1 MNIFFEESGGFKA
14 GTVLSQQGES
24 YQVELPGGRRSKIK
38 GRDVLLRFESPTPAE
53 LIAQAQAAAQDID
66 MSFLWECAPADEF
79 AFPVLAAEYFGEGA
93 SVAQQAGLA
102 LALQASPIYFRRK
115 GRGQYQRAG
124 QEQLEAALAGLARKQ
139 QQAELQASYVEQ
151 MIAGT
156 LPDALKGKELQLLF
170 RPDKNTI
177 EWKALEAAGIAM
189 GKTHAEVMLACGGIA
204 SPRAYHEA
212 AFLYEHFPR
221 GTGFPD
227 VGPIPLPGD
236 DLPIADVQAFSID
249 DSTTT
254 EIDDALSV
262 QVLPDG
268 LLRVGIHIAAPALGI
283 TRGDA
288 IDEIARARMSTVY
301 APGEKITMLPDSVV
315 EAYTLAEGG
324 ARPAL
329 SLYVV
334 VKADTYDIV
343 TTETRAERVPIAANL
358 RHDELDSVITAQ
370 TLADGTGD
378 YPHKEALRL
387 LWPFAQSLYDKR
399 QAARVGYGLRPEVQN
414 KTDFNFYVDGEHI
427 TIRQRLRGAPLDL
440 IVAEMAILANSR
452 WGRLL
457 AECGVPGI
465 YRAQRAYGVNRTR
478 MQTSPA
484 PHEGLG
490 VEQYAWSTSPLRRY
504 VDLVNQWQLIA
515 CVRHGVTAKLA
526 APFKPKDADLYAT
539 VSSFEAAYAAYGEH
553 QSRMERY
560 WCMRWLIQENKSQVQ
575 ASVLKGDT
583 VRLNDIPL
591 TLIVPGLG
599 LHARGTQIML
609 DVLSF
614 DVVTLSISV
623 RVAQVL
629 GASQSALAD
638 DDDDG
643 DGGDGGAGDGGEGG
657 ERTDGAD
664 APEGT
669 EGIDSSD
676 DADDT
681 DDGTDTNEAR
691 GNARAQGN
699 ADAGDDSAM
708 ARVDDTTDAHAS
720 AQALT
725 GGISHEASPRSAALM
740 AAGALDASASPAC

>member
-79 AFPVLAAEYFGEGA
+79 PFPVLATEYFGEGA

-115 GRGQYQRAG
+115 GRGQYQRAA

-139 QQAELQASYVEQ
+139 QQAELQASYADQ
-151 MIAGT
+151 MIAGE

-170 RPDKNTI
+170 RPDKNAI
-177 EWKALEAAGIAM
+177 EWKALDAAAIAL

-227 VGPIPLPGD
+227 LGPTPLPAD

-262 QVLPDG
+262 QLLPDG

-283 TRGDA
+283 TRGDP
-288 IDEIARARMSTVY
+288 IDEIARVRLSTVY
-301 APGEKITMLPDSVV
+301 SPGEKITMLPDSVV

-334 VKADTYDIV
+334 VKADTYEIV
-343 TTETRAERVPIAANL
+343 TTETRAERVPISANL
-358 RHDELDSVITAQ
+358 RHNELDAIITAEA
-370 TLADGTGD
+370 LADGSGE
-378 YPHKEALRL
+378 YPHKEELRL

-399 QAARVGYGLRPEVQN
+399 QAARVGYGLRPETQN
-414 KTDFNFYVDGEHI
+414 KTDFNFYVDGEHV
-427 TIRQRLRGAPLDL
+427 TIKQRLRGAPLDL

-526 APFKPKDADLYAT
+526 APFKPKDADLYVT

-623 RVAQVL
+623 RIAQVL
-629 GASQSALAD
+629 GAVPSALAD
-638 DDDDG
+638 DDDE
-643 DGGDGGAGDGGEGG
+643 GDGGAGDGGEGG
-657 ERTDGAD
+657 EGGEGNDGANGAEGTPD
-664 APEGT
+664 GT
-669 EGIDSSD
+669 EG
-676 DADDT
+676 T
-681 DDGTDTNEAR
+681 DGT
-691 GNARAQGN
+691 QG
-699 ADAGDDSAM
+699 D
-708 ARVDDTTDAHAS
+708 VS
-720 AQALT
+720 AQADAE
-725 GGISHEASPRSAALM
+725 SAVADDAPQASSSANATDSTSPMAAALM
-740 AAGALDASASPAC
+740 AAGAHDASASPAC

>member
-1 MNIFFEESGGFKA
+1 MSPIAIDGCFMNIFFEESGGFKA

-38 GRDVLLRFESPTPAE
+38 GRDVLLRFESPSPAE
-53 LIAQAQAAAQDID
+53 LMTQAQAAAQDID
-66 MSFLWECAPADEF
+66 MSFLWECAPAEEF

-93 SVAQQAGLA
+93 GVAQQAGLA
-102 LALQASPIYFRRK
+102 LALQASPVYFRRK
-115 GRGQYQRAG
+115 GRGQYQRAPE
-124 QEQLEAALAGLARKQ
+124 EQLQAALAGLARKQ
-139 QQAELQASYVEQ
+139 QQAELQAVYADQ
-151 MIAGT
+151 LIAGT
-156 LPDALKGKELQLLF
+156 LPDALKGKELLLLF

-177 EWKALEAAGIAM
+177 MAL
-189 GKTHAEVMLACGGIA
+189 GKTHAEVMLACGGIS

-221 GTGFPD
+221 GTGFPEL
-227 VGPIPLPGD
+227 GPIPVPGD
-236 DLPIADVQAFSID
+236 DLPLADVQAFSID

-288 IDEIARARMSTVY
+288 IDEIARARLSTVY
-301 APGEKITMLPDSVV
+301 APGEKITMLPDAIV

-334 VKADTYDIV
+334 VKADTYEIV
-343 TTETRAERVPIAANL
+343 ATETHAERVPISANL
-358 RHDELDSVITAQ
+358 RHNELDAIITAE
-370 TLADGTGD
+370 TLADGSGE

-387 LWPFAQSLYDKR
+387 LWPFAQSLYEKR

-414 KTDFNFYVDGEHI
+414 KTDFNFYVEGEQV
-427 TIRQRLRGAPLDL
+427 TIKQRMRGAPLDL

-504 VDLVNQWQLIA
+504 VDLVNQWQLLA

-526 APFKPKDADLYAT
+526 APFKPKDADLYVT
-539 VSSFEAAYAAYGEH
+539 VSSFEAAYAAYAEH

-560 WCMRWLIQENKSQVQ
+560 WCLRWLIQENKSQVQ

-591 TLIVPGLG
+591 TLIVLGLG
-599 LHARGTQIML
+599 PHARGTQIML
-609 DVLSF
+609 DVLSL

-629 GASQSALAD
+629 GASQNGLGED
-638 DDDDG
+638 DDEG
-643 DGGDGGAGDGGEGG
+643 AGGAGDGGGGHDGGDGAEGG
-657 ERTDGAD
+657 DDAGGA
-664 APEGT
+664 
-669 EGIDSSD
+669 D
-676 DADDT
+676 DADGANDAEGANDT
-681 DDGTDTNEAR
+681 ESDGRDES
-691 GNARAQGN
+691 Q
-699 ADAGDDSAM
+699 GDDD
-708 ARVDDTTDAHAS
+708 VAS
-720 AQALT
+720 ALADVT
-725 GGISHEASPRSAALM
+725 AAASHTVDVASGTSSLAAALM
-740 AAGALDASASPAC
+740 VAGGRDASPGSAC

>member
-79 AFPVLAAEYFGEGA
+79 PFPVLATEYFGEGA

-115 GRGQYQRAG
+115 GRGQYQRAA

-139 QQAELQASYVEQ
+139 QQAELQASYADQ
-151 MIAGT
+151 MIAGE

-170 RPDKNTI
+170 RPDKNAI
-177 EWKALEAAGIAM
+177 EWKALDAAAIAL

-227 VGPIPLPGD
+227 LGPTPLPAD

-262 QVLPDG
+262 QLLPDG

-283 TRGDA
+283 TRGDP
-288 IDEIARARMSTVY
+288 IDEIARVRLSTVY
-301 APGEKITMLPDSVV
+301 SPGEKITMLPDSVV

-334 VKADTYDIV
+334 VKADTYEIV
-343 TTETRAERVPIAANL
+343 TTETRAERVPISANL
-358 RHDELDSVITAQ
+358 RHNELDAIITAEA
-370 TLADGTGD
+370 LADGSGE
-378 YPHKEALRL
+378 YPHKEELRL

-399 QAARVGYGLRPEVQN
+399 QAARVGYGLRPETQN
-414 KTDFNFYVDGEHI
+414 KTDFNFYVDGEHV
-427 TIRQRLRGAPLDL
+427 TIKQRLRGAPLDL

-623 RVAQVL
+623 RIAQVL
-629 GASQSALAD
+629 GAVPSALAD
-638 DDDDG
+638 DDDE
-643 DGGDGGAGDGGEGG
+643 GDGGAGDGGEGG
-657 ERTDGAD
+657 EGGEGNDGANGAEGTPD
-664 APEGT
+664 GT
-669 EGIDSSD
+669 EG
-676 DADDT
+676 A
-681 DDGTDTNEAR
+681 DGT
-691 GNARAQGN
+691 QG
-699 ADAGDDSAM
+699 D
-708 ARVDDTTDAHAS
+708 VS
-720 AQALT
+720 AQADAE
-725 GGISHEASPRSAALM
+725 SAAADDAPQASSSANATDSTSPMAAALM
-740 AAGALDASASPAC
+740 AAGAHDASASPAC

>member
-79 AFPVLAAEYFGEGA
+79 PFPVLATEYFGEGA

-115 GRGQYQRAG
+115 GRGQYQRAA

-139 QQAELQASYVEQ
+139 QQAELQASYADQ
-151 MIAGT
+151 MIAGE

-170 RPDKNTI
+170 RPDKNAI
-177 EWKALEAAGIAM
+177 EWKALDAAAIAL

-227 VGPIPLPGD
+227 LGPTPLPAD

-262 QVLPDG
+262 QLLPDG

-283 TRGDA
+283 TRGDP
-288 IDEIARARMSTVY
+288 IDEIARVRLSTVY
-301 APGEKITMLPDSVV
+301 SPGEKITMLPDSVV

-334 VKADTYDIV
+334 VKADTYEIV
-343 TTETRAERVPIAANL
+343 TTETRAERVPISANL
-358 RHDELDSVITAQ
+358 RHNELDAIITAEA
-370 TLADGTGD
+370 LADGSGE
-378 YPHKEALRL
+378 YPHKDELRL

-399 QAARVGYGLRPEVQN
+399 QAARVGYGLRPETQN
-414 KTDFNFYVDGEHI
+414 KTDFNFYVDGEHV
-427 TIRQRLRGAPLDL
+427 TIKQRLRGAPLDL

-623 RVAQVL
+623 RIAQVL
-629 GASQSALAD
+629 GAVPSALAD
-638 DDDDG
+638 DDDE
-643 DGGDGGAGDGGEGG
+643 GDGGAGDGGEGG
-657 ERTDGAD
+657 EGGEGNDGANGAEGTPD
-664 APEGT
+664 GT
-669 EGIDSSD
+669 EG
-676 DADDT
+676 A
-681 DDGTDTNEAR
+681 DGT
-691 GNARAQGN
+691 QG
-699 ADAGDDSAM
+699 D
-708 ARVDDTTDAHAS
+708 VS
-720 AQALT
+720 AQADVE
-725 GGISHEASPRSAALM
+725 SAAADDAPQASSSANATDSTSPMAAALM
-740 AAGALDASASPAC
+740 AAGAHDASASPAC

>member
-66 MSFLWECAPADEF
+66 MSFLWECAPAEEF
-79 AFPVLAAEYFGEGA
+79 PFPTLAAEYFGEGA

-115 GRGQYQRAG
+115 GRGQYQRAA
-124 QEQLEAALAGLARKQ
+124 QEQLQAALAGLARKQ
-139 QQAELQASYVEQ
+139 QQAELQAGYADQ
-151 MIAGT
+151 LIAGT
-156 LPDALKGKELQLLF
+156 LPDALKGKELLLLF
-170 RPDKNTI
+170 RPDKNAI
-177 EWKALEAAGIAM
+177 EWKALDAAAIAL

-212 AFLYEHFPR
+212 AFLYEYFPR

-227 VGPIPLPGD
+227 VGPTPMPAD
-236 DLPIADVQAFSID
+236 DLPLADVQAFSID

-268 LLRVGIHIAAPALGI
+268 LLRVGIHIAAPALGL

-288 IDEIARARMSTVY
+288 IDEIARVRLSTVY
-301 APGEKITMLPDSVV
+301 APGEKITMLPDAVV

-334 VKADTYDIV
+334 VKADTYEI
-343 TTETRAERVPIAANL
+343 TATETRAELVPISANL
-358 RHDELDSVITAQ
+358 RHNELDAIITAE

-378 YPHKEALRL
+378 YPHKEELRL

-414 KTDFNFYVDGEHI
+414 KTDFNFYVDGEHV
-427 TIRQRLRGAPLDL
+427 TIKQRLRGAPLDL

-560 WCMRWLIQENKSQVQ
+560 WCLRWLLQENKSQVQ

-609 DVLSF
+609 DVLSL

-623 RVAQVL
+623 RISQVL
-629 GASQSALAD
+629 DAGQALLAD
-638 DDDDG
+638 DDDE
-643 DGGDGGAGDGGEGG
+643 GDGGEGDGG
-657 ERTDGAD
+657 EGSDNGSDGSADGSNGSDGDDSDDRDEGADGTDSAEGGDGAD
-664 APEGT
+664 DL
-669 EGIDSSD
+669 DSHAGGHTAD
-676 DADDT
+676 DAT
-681 DDGTDTNEAR
+681 
-691 GNARAQGN
+691 
-699 ADAGDDSAM
+699 
-708 ARVDDTTDAHAS
+708 AS
-720 AQALT
+720 ASADGSSL
-725 GGISHEASPRSAALM
+725 AAALM
-740 AAGALDASASPAC
+740 AAGARDASSGAAC

>member
-115 GRGQYQRAG
+115 GRGQYQRAA

-139 QQAELQASYVEQ
+139 QQAELQASYADQ
-151 MIAGT
+151 MVAGT

-177 EWKALEAAGIAM
+177 EWKALDAAAIAL

-227 VGPIPLPGD
+227 VGPTPLPDD
-236 DLPIADVQAFSID
+236 DLPLADVQAFSID

-283 TRGDA
+283 KRGDP
-288 IDEIARARMSTVY
+288 IDEIARVRLSTVY

-315 EAYTLAEGG
+315 ETYTLAEGG

-343 TTETRAERVPIAANL
+343 TTETRAERVPISANL
-358 RHDELDSVITAQ
+358 RHNELDSIITEQ
-370 TLADGTGD
+370 TLADGSGD
-378 YPHKEALRL
+378 YPHKEELRL
-387 LWPFAQSLYDKR
+387 LWPFAQSLYNKR

-427 TIRQRLRGAPLDL
+427 TIKQRMRGAPLDL

-629 GASQSALAD
+629 GAGQSALAD
-638 DDDDG
+638 DDDE
-643 DGGDGGAGDGGEGG
+643 GDGGAGDGGGG
-657 ERTDGAD
+657 EGAEGSDSGEGSGSEGAD
-664 APEGT
+664 GPGGEQGDAGNGEGVASVRHGDCT
-669 EGIDSSD
+669 DS
-676 DADDT
+676 
-681 DDGTDTNEAR
+681 DGTNDTNDTAR
-691 GNARAQGN
+691 TSA
-699 ADAGDDSAM
+699 AGA
-708 ARVDDTTDAHAS
+708 AGTAS
-720 AQALT
+720 
-725 GGISHEASPRSAALM
+725 GASPLAVALM
-740 AAGALDASASPAC
+740 AAGAHDASASPAC

>member
-53 LIAQAQAAAQDID
+53 LIAQAQAAAQEID
-66 MSFLWECAPADEF
+66 MSFLWECAPAEEF
-79 AFPVLAAEYFGEGA
+79 PFPVLAAEYFGEGA
-93 SVAQQAGLA
+93 SAAQQAGLA

-115 GRGQYQRAG
+115 GRGQYQRAP
-124 QEQLEAALAGLARKQ
+124 QEQLQAALAGLARKQ
-139 QQAELQASYVEQ
+139 QQAELQASYADQ
-151 MIAGT
+151 LIAGT
-156 LPDALKGKELQLLF
+156 LPEALRGKELALLF
-170 RPDKNTI
+170 RPDKNAI
-177 EWKALEAAGIAM
+177 EWKALDAAAIAM

-227 VGPIPLPGD
+227 VGPPPLPAD
-236 DLPIADVQAFSID
+236 ELPLAEVQAFSID

-262 QVLPDG
+262 QRLPDG
-268 LLRVGIHIAAPALGI
+268 LMRVGIHIAAPGLGI
-283 TRGDA
+283 TRGDP
-288 IDEIARARMSTVY
+288 IDEIARARLSTVY
-301 APGEKITMLPDSVV
+301 APGEKITMLPDAVV

-334 VKADTYDIV
+334 VKTDTYEIV
-343 TTETRAERVPIAANL
+343 ATETRAERVPISANL
-358 RHDELDSVITAQ
+358 RHNELDAVITAE
-370 TLADGTGD
+370 TLADGSGD
-378 YPHKEALRL
+378 YPHKEELRL

-414 KTDFNFYVDGEHI
+414 KTDFNFYVDGEHV
-427 TIRQRLRGAPLDL
+427 TIKQRMRGAPLDL

-504 VDLVNQWQLIA
+504 VDLVNQWQLLA

-539 VSSFEAAYAAYGEH
+539 VSSFEAAYAAYAEH

-560 WCMRWLIQENKSQVQ
+560 WCLRWLLQENRSQVQ

-583 VRLNDIPL
+583 VRLNEIPL

-609 DVLSF
+609 DILSL

-629 GASQSALAD
+629 GAGQSALAD
-638 DDDDG
+638 DDDE
-643 DGGDGGAGDGGEGG
+643 GDGGEGEGG
-657 ERTDGAD
+657 EGSDGADGTDGA
-664 APEGT
+664 EGA
-669 EGIDSSD
+669 EGADGAGQSGEDDGGHAEGRSGAD
-676 DADDT
+676 GGRNAVPASHASDADAA
-681 DDGTDTNEAR
+681 N
-691 GNARAQGN
+691 
-699 ADAGDDSAM
+699 
-708 ARVDDTTDAHAS
+708 
-720 AQALT
+720 
-725 GGISHEASPRSAALM
+725 ASPLAVALM
-740 AAGALDASASPAC
+740 AAQARDASAGAAC

>member
-1 MNIFFEESGGFKA
+1 MSPIAIDGCFMNIFFEESGGFKA

-38 GRDVLLRFESPTPAE
+38 GRDVLLRFESPAPAE
-53 LIAQAQAAAQDID
+53 LIVQAQAASQDID
-66 MSFLWECAPADEF
+66 MSFLWECAPAEEF

-115 GRGQYQRAG
+115 GRGQYQRAP
-124 QEQLEAALAGLARKQ
+124 QEQIQAALAGLARKQ
-139 QQAELQASYVEQ
+139 QQAELQASYADQ
-151 MIAGT
+151 LIAGS

-170 RPDKNTI
+170 RPDKNAI
-177 EWKALEAAGIAM
+177 EWKALDAAASAL
-189 GKTHAEVMLACGGIA
+189 GKTQAEVMLACGGIA

-212 AFLYEHFPR
+212 AFLYEYFPR

-227 VGPIPLPGD
+227 VGPTPVPTE
-236 DLPIADVQAFSID
+236 DLPLADVQAFSID

-262 QVLPDG
+262 QLLPDG

-288 IDEIARARMSTVY
+288 IDEIARVRLSTVY

-315 EAYTLAEGG
+315 ETYTLAEGG

-334 VKADTYDIV
+334 VKADTYEIV
-343 TTETRAERVPIAANL
+343 TTETLAELVPISANL
-358 RHDELDSVITAQ
+358 RHNELDSIITAE
-370 TLADGTGD
+370 TLADGSGE
-378 YPHKEALRL
+378 YPHKEELRL

-414 KTDFNFYVDGEHI
+414 KTDFNFYVDGEHV
-427 TIRQRLRGAPLDL
+427 TIKQRMRGAPLDL

-457 AECGVPGI
+457 ADCGVPGI

-504 VDLVNQWQLIA
+504 VDLVNQWQLLA

-526 APFKPKDADLYAT
+526 APFKPKDADLYVT
-539 VSSFEAAYAAYGEH
+539 VSSFEAAYAAYAEH

-560 WCMRWLIQENKSQVQ
+560 WCLRWLLQENKSQVQ

-583 VRLNDIPL
+583 VRLNDVPL
-591 TLIVPGLG
+591 TLVVPGLAP
-599 LHARGTQIML
+599 HARGTQIML
-609 DVLSF
+609 DVLSL
-614 DVVTLSISV
+614 DVVTLGISV
-623 RVAQVL
+623 RVSQVL
-629 GASQSALAD
+629 DASQSVVAED
-638 DDDDG
+638 EDDG
-643 DGGDGGAGDGGEGG
+643 DGGEGNEDGGNIGSGEADGSADGSADGGAADTSDASDTSDESDVESDDDAEGDS
-657 ERTDGAD
+657 RDANDDDGVAVMAAD
-664 APEGT
+664 AAGT
-669 EGIDSSD
+669 
-676 DADDT
+676 A
-681 DDGTDTNEAR
+681 GT
-691 GNARAQGN
+691 AQ
-699 ADAGDDSAM
+699 A
-708 ARVDDTTDAHAS
+708 AHAS
-720 AQALT
+720 AN
-725 GGISHEASPRSAALM
+725 AA
-740 AAGALDASASPAC
+740 C

>member
-1 MNIFFEESGGFKA
+1 MSPIAIDGCFMNIFFEESGSFKA
-14 GTVLSQQGES
+14 GTVLSQTGES

-38 GRDVLLRFESPTPAE
+38 GRDVLLRFESPSPAE
-53 LIAQAQAAAQDID
+53 LIKQAETQSRDID
-66 MSFLWECAPADEF
+66 MSFLWECAPAEEF
-79 AFPVLAAEYFGEGA
+79 PFPTLAAEYFGEGA
-93 SVAQQAGLA
+93 GVAEQAALA
-102 LALQASPIYFRRK
+102 LALQGSPIYFRRK
-115 GRGQYQRAG
+115 GRGQYQRAP
-124 QEQLEAALAGLARKQ
+124 QEQIQAALAGLARKQ

-151 MIAGT
+151 LKAGV

-177 EWKALEAAGIAM
+177 EWKALDGAAMAM
-189 GKTHAEVMLACGGIA
+189 GKTQAEVMLACGGLP

-212 AFLYEHFPR
+212 GFLYEYFPR

-227 VGPIPLPGD
+227 VGPAPMPDEELPL
-236 DLPIADVQAFSID
+236 ADVQAFSID

-262 QVLPDG
+262 TVLPDG

-283 TRGDA
+283 KRGDP
-288 IDEIARARMSTVY
+288 IDEIAYARMSTVY
-301 APGEKITMLPDSVV
+301 SPGEKITMLPDSVV
-315 EAYTLAEGG
+315 QAYTLAEGG

-334 VKADTYDIV
+334 VKADTYEIV
-343 TTETRAERVPIAANL
+343 ATETRAECVPISANL
-358 RHDELDSVITAQ
+358 RHDQLDQTITAQ
-370 TLADGTGD
+370 ALADGTGE
-378 YPHKEALRL
+378 YPHKDELRI
-387 LWPFAQSLYDKR
+387 LWPFAQALYDKR
-399 QAARVGYGLRPEVQN
+399 QAARQGYGLRPETQN
-414 KTDFNFYVDGEHI
+414 RTDFSFYIDGEHV
-427 TIRQRLRGAPLDL
+427 TIQPRMRGAPLDL

-457 AECGVPGI
+457 ADCGVPGI

-526 APFKPKDADLYAT
+526 APFKPKDADLYAA

-560 WCMRWLIQENKSQVQ
+560 WCLRWLLQENKTQVQ
-575 ASVLKGDT
+575 ASVLKGDN

-591 TLIVPGLG
+591 TLIAPGLG
-599 LHARGTQIML
+599 AHARGTQILL
-609 DVLSF
+609 DIMTL
-614 DVVTLSISV
+614 DVVTLTISV

-629 GASQSALAD
+629 GVGQGSVDEED
-638 DDDDG
+638 DDDSGEGGAGGEGND
-643 DGGDGGAGDGGEGG
+643 DGGDTGDGSSEGSADG
-657 ERTDGAD
+657 NEGAD
-664 APEGT
+664 A
-669 EGIDSSD
+669 DSDADSDAGGD
-676 DADDT
+676 DAQA
-681 DDGTDTNEAR
+681 GTAAED
-691 GNARAQGN
+691 
-699 ADAGDDSAM
+699 AD
-708 ARVDDTTDAHAS
+708 VDNVIAS
-720 AQALT
+720 QAVL
-725 GGISHEASPRSAALM
+725 P
-740 AAGALDASASPAC
+740 AAGHDGVAGSMC

>member
-79 AFPVLAAEYFGEGA
+79 AFPVLASEYFGEGA

-115 GRGQYQRAG
+115 GRGQYQRAA

-139 QQAELQASYVEQ
+139 QQAELQQSYADQ
-151 MIAGT
+151 LIAGS

-170 RPDKNTI
+170 RPDKNAL
-177 EWKALEAAGIAM
+177 EWKALDAAAIAL

-227 VGPIPLPGD
+227 LGPTPLPPD
-236 DLPIADVQAFSID
+236 DLPLADVQAFSID

-262 QVLPDG
+262 QLLPDG

-288 IDEIARARMSTVY
+288 IDEIARVRLSTVY

-315 EAYTLAEGG
+315 QTYTLAEGG

-334 VKADTYDIV
+334 VKADTYEIV
-343 TTETRAERVPIAANL
+343 TTETRAELVPISANL
-358 RHDELDSVITAQ
+358 RHNELDAIITAE
-370 TLADGTGD
+370 TLADGSGD
-378 YPHKEALRL
+378 YPHKEELRL

-414 KTDFNFYVDGEHI
+414 KTDFNFYVDGEHV
-427 TIRQRLRGAPLDL
+427 TIKQRLRGAPLDL

-539 VSSFEAAYAAYGEH
+539 VSSFEAAYAAYSEH

-623 RVAQVL
+623 RISQVL
-629 GASQSALAD
+629 GASQTELAD
-638 DDDDG
+638 DDE
-643 DGGDGGAGDGGEGG
+643 GDGGAGDGGEGG
-657 ERTDGAD
+657 ESGGAD
-664 APEGT
+664 GGEGS
-669 EGIDSSD
+669 DSSD
-676 DADDT
+676 SSEGDIGAAGAAERTADDGDT
-681 DDGTDTNEAR
+681 ASARRDDSVA
-691 GNARAQGN
+691 AS
-699 ADAGDDSAM
+699 DAGSPM
-708 ARVDDTTDAHAS
+708 AV
-720 AQALT
+720 
-725 GGISHEASPRSAALM
+725 ALM
-740 AAGALDASASPAC
+740 AAGAHDASASPAC

>member
-38 GRDVLLRFESPTPAE
+38 GRDVLLRFESPSPAD

-66 MSFLWECAPADEF
+66 MSFLWECAPAEEF
-79 AFPVLAAEYFGEGA
+79 PFPTLAAEYFGEGA

-115 GRGQYQRAG
+115 GRGQYQRAP
-124 QEQLEAALAGLARKQ
+124 QEQIQAALAGLARKQ
-139 QQAELQASYVEQ
+139 QQAELQASYADQ

-156 LPDALKGKELQLLF
+156 LPDALKGKELLLLF
-170 RPDKNTI
+170 RPDKNAI
-177 EWKALEAAGIAM
+177 EWKALDAAASAL

-212 AFLYEHFPR
+212 AFLYEYFPR

-227 VGPIPLPGD
+227 VGQVPLPSD
-236 DLPIADVQAFSID
+236 DLPLADVQAFSID

-262 QVLPDG
+262 QLLPDG

-288 IDEIARARMSTVY
+288 IDAIARVRLSTVY
-301 APGEKITMLPDSVV
+301 APGEKITMLPDAVV

-334 VKADTYDIV
+334 AKADTYEIV
-343 TTETRAERVPIAANL
+343 ATETRAERVPISANL
-358 RHDELDSVITAQ
+358 RHNELDSIITAEA
-370 TLADGTGD
+370 LADGSGD
-378 YPHKEALRL
+378 YPHKEELRL

-414 KTDFNFYVDGEHI
+414 KTDFSFYVDGEHI
-427 TIRQRLRGAPLDL
+427 TIKQRLRGAPLDL

-526 APFKPKDADLYAT
+526 APFKPKDADLYVT
-539 VSSFEAAYAAYGEH
+539 VSSFEAAYAAYAEH

-560 WCMRWLIQENKSQVQ
+560 WCLRWLLQENKSQVQ

-609 DVLSF
+609 DVLSL

-623 RVAQVL
+623 RISQVL
-629 GASQSALAD
+629 DASQTVLAD
-638 DDDDG
+638 DDDEG
-643 DGGDGGAGDGGEGG
+643 EGGAGEGGDGGELAEGAGGADD
-657 ERTDGAD
+657 TDGAD
-664 APEGT
+664 GT
-669 EGIDSSD
+669 DSND
-676 DADDT
+676 DADGVESRSEEDAVSASPDT
-681 DDGTDTNEAR
+681 SAPV
-691 GNARAQGN
+691 AQP
-699 ADAGDDSAM
+699 ADAGSE
-708 ARVDDTTDAHAS
+708 T
-720 AQALT
+720 
-725 GGISHEASPRSAALM
+725 SPLAAALM
-740 AAGALDASASPAC
+740 AAGARDASASSAC

>member
-38 GRDVLLRFESPTPAE
+38 GRDVLLRFESPSPSE

-66 MSFLWECAPADEF
+66 MSFLWECAPAEEF
-79 AFPVLAAEYFGEGA
+79 PFPTLAAEYFGETA
-93 SVAQQAGLA
+93 SAAQQAGLA

-115 GRGQYQRAG
+115 GRGQYQRAP
-124 QEQLEAALAGLARKQ
+124 QEQIQAALAGLARKQ
-139 QQAELQASYVEQ
+139 QQAELQASYAEQ

-156 LPDALKGKELQLLF
+156 LPDAIKGKELLLLF
-170 RPDKNTI
+170 RPDKNAI
-177 EWKALEAAGIAM
+177 EWKALDAAASAL

-212 AFLYEHFPR
+212 AFLYEYFPR

-227 VGPIPLPGD
+227 VGPVPMPGD
-236 DLPIADVQAFSID
+236 DLPLADVQAFSID

-262 QVLPDG
+262 QLLPDG

-288 IDEIARARMSTVY
+288 IDEIARVRLSTVY
-301 APGEKITMLPDSVV
+301 APGEKITMLPDAVV

-334 VKADTYDIV
+334 AKADTYEIV
-343 TTETRAERVPIAANL
+343 ATETRAELVPISANL
-358 RHDELDSVITAQ
+358 RHNELDSIITAE
-370 TLADGTGD
+370 TLADGSGD
-378 YPHKEALRL
+378 YPHKEELRL

-414 KTDFNFYVDGEHI
+414 KTDFSFYVDGEHV
-427 TIRQRLRGAPLDL
+427 TIKQRLRGAPLDL

-526 APFKPKDADLYAT
+526 APFKPKDADLYVT

-560 WCMRWLIQENKSQVQ
+560 WCLRWLLQENKTQVQ

-609 DVLSF
+609 DVLSL
-614 DVVTLSISV
+614 DVVTLGISV
-623 RVAQVL
+623 RLSQVL
-629 GASQSALAD
+629 DASQSVLGD
-638 DDDDG
+638 DDDEGEGGAGEGG
-643 DGGDGGAGDGGEGG
+643 DGGDEA
-657 ERTDGAD
+657 DGAD
-664 APEGT
+664 GAEGA
-669 EGIDSSD
+669 EGANDADGSTDRATDDSSD
-676 DADDT
+676 GADSSDGRDDNDRAESRGHDDAAPPSRET
-681 DDGTDTNEAR
+681 
-691 GNARAQGN
+691 NARVAQP
-699 ADAGDDSAM
+699 ADAVSE
-708 ARVDDTTDAHAS
+708 T
-720 AQALT
+720 
-725 GGISHEASPRSAALM
+725 SPLAAALM
-740 AAGALDASASPAC
+740 AAGARDATASPAC

>member
-1 MNIFFEESGGFKA
+1 MSPIAIDGCFMNIFFEESGGFKA

-38 GRDVLLRFESPTPAE
+38 GRDVLLRFESPSPAE
-53 LIAQAQAAAQDID
+53 LVTQAQAAAQDID
-66 MSFLWECAPADEF
+66 MSFLWECAPAEEF

-102 LALQASPIYFRRK
+102 LALQASPVYFRRK
-115 GRGQYQRAG
+115 GRGQYQRAPE
-124 QEQLEAALAGLARKQ
+124 EQLQAALAGLARKQ
-139 QQAELQASYVEQ
+139 QQAELQAVYADQ
-151 MIAGT
+151 LIAGT
-156 LPDALKGKELQLLF
+156 LPDALKGKELLLLF

-177 EWKALEAAGIAM
+177 EWKALDAAAM
-189 GKTHAEVMLACGGIA
+189 ALGKTHAEVMLACGGIS

-227 VGPIPLPGD
+227 LGPTPVPGD
-236 DLPIADVQAFSID
+236 DLPLADVQAFSID

-288 IDEIARARMSTVY
+288 IDEIARVRMSTVY
-301 APGEKITMLPDSVV
+301 APGEKITMLPDAVV

-334 VKADTYDIV
+334 VKADTYEIV
-343 TTETRAERVPIAANL
+343 ATETHAERVPISANL
-358 RHDELDSVITAQ
+358 RHNELDAIITAE
-370 TLADGTGD
+370 TLADGSGE

-387 LWPFAQSLYDKR
+387 LWPFAQSLYEKR

-414 KTDFNFYVDGEHI
+414 KTDFNFYVEGEHV
-427 TIRQRLRGAPLDL
+427 TIKQRMRGAPLDL

-526 APFKPKDADLYAT
+526 APFKPKDADLYVT
-539 VSSFEAAYAAYGEH
+539 VSSFEAAYAAYAEH

-560 WCMRWLIQENKSQVQ
+560 WCLRWLIQENKSQVQ

-591 TLIVPGLG
+591 TLIVLGLG
-599 LHARGTQIML
+599 PHARGTQIML
-609 DVLSF
+609 DVLSL

-629 GASQSALAD
+629 GASQTGLGED
-638 DDDDG
+638 DDEG
-643 DGGDGGAGDGGEGG
+643 AGGAGEGG
-657 ERTDGAD
+657 EGSEGGDGRDGA
-664 APEGT
+664 EG
-669 EGIDSSD
+669 GAGAVGGD
-676 DADDT
+676 DADGANGT
-681 DDGTDTNEAR
+681 ESDDGD
-691 GNARAQGN
+691 
-699 ADAGDDSAM
+699 DGDD
-708 ARVDDTTDAHAS
+708 RQGDDDAAS
-720 AQALT
+720 AVATDLASQSVDASSGTSPLAAALLAA
-725 GGISHEASPRSAALM
+725 GGRDASP
-740 AAGALDASASPAC
+740 SPAC

>member
-38 GRDVLLRFESPTPAE
+38 GRDVLLRFESPSPAE
-53 LIAQAQAAAQDID
+53 LIAQAQAASQDID
-66 MSFLWECAPADEF
+66 MSFLWECAPAEEF
-79 AFPVLAAEYFGEGA
+79 PFPTLAAEYFGESA

-115 GRGQYQRAG
+115 GRGQYQRAP
-124 QEQLEAALAGLARKQ
+124 QEQIQAALAGLARKQ
-139 QQAELQASYVEQ
+139 QQAELQASYADQ

-156 LPDALKGKELQLLF
+156 LPDALKGKELLLLF
-170 RPDKNTI
+170 RPDKNAI
-177 EWKALEAAGIAM
+177 EWKALDAAASEL

-212 AFLYEHFPR
+212 AFLYEYFPR

-227 VGPIPLPGD
+227 VGPVPLPDD
-236 DLPIADVQAFSID
+236 DLPLADVQAFSID

-262 QVLPDG
+262 QMLPDG

-288 IDEIARARMSTVY
+288 IDEIARVRLSTVY

-334 VKADTYDIV
+334 AKADTYEIV
-343 TTETRAERVPIAANL
+343 ATETRAERVPISANL
-358 RHDELDSVITAQ
+358 RHNELDAIITAE
-370 TLADGTGD
+370 TLADGSGD
-378 YPHKEALRL
+378 YPHKEELRL

-414 KTDFNFYVDGEHI
+414 KTDFNFYVDGEQV
-427 TIRQRLRGAPLDL
+427 TIKQRLRGAPLDL

-526 APFKPKDADLYAT
+526 APFKPKDADLYVT

-560 WCMRWLIQENKSQVQ
+560 WCLRWLLQENKSQVQ

-609 DVLSF
+609 DVLSI

-623 RVAQVL
+623 RISQVL
-629 GASQSALAD
+629 SASQTVLGD
-638 DDDDG
+638 DDDEG
-643 DGGDGGAGDGGEGG
+643 EGGAGEGGDGGEGA
-657 ERTDGAD
+657 DGAD
-664 APEGT
+664 GAEGADGT
-669 EGIDSSD
+669 D
-676 DADDT
+676 DADGSGNGNSNDGG
-681 DDGTDTNEAR
+681 DDAGGESRNDDDAASASHDMS
-691 GNARAQGN
+691 ARAEQ
-699 ADAGDDSAM
+699 S
-708 ARVDDTTDAHAS
+708 TDVAS
-720 AQALT
+720 ET
-725 GGISHEASPRSAALM
+725 SPLAAALM
-740 AAGALDASASPAC
+740 AAGARDASASSAC

>member
-1 MNIFFEESGGFKA
+1 MSPIAIDGCFMNIFFEESGGFKA

-24 YQVELPGGRRSKIK
+24 YQVELPGGRRIKIK
-38 GRDVLLRFESPTPAE
+38 GRDVLLRFESPSPAD
-53 LIAQAQAAAQDID
+53 LITQAQAAAQDID
-66 MSFLWECAPADEF
+66 MSFLWECAPAEEF
-79 AFPVLAAEYFGEGA
+79 AFPALAAEYFGESA
-93 SVAQQAGLA
+93 SMAQQAGLA
-102 LALQASPIYFRRK
+102 LALQASPVYFRRK
-115 GRGQYQRAG
+115 GRGQYQRAP
-124 QEQLEAALAGLARKQ
+124 QEQLQAALAGLARKQ
-139 QQAELQASYVEQ
+139 QQAELQAGYADQ
-151 MIAGT
+151 LIAGT
-156 LPDALKGKELQLLF
+156 LPDALKGKALLLLF
-170 RPDKNTI
+170 RPDKNAI
-177 EWKALEAAGIAM
+177 EWKALDAAASAL
-189 GKTHAEVMLACGGIA
+189 GKTHAEVMLACGGIS

-221 GTGFPD
+221 GTGFPEL
-227 VGPIPLPGD
+227 GPTPLPGD
-236 DLPIADVQAFSID
+236 DLPLADVQAFSID

-288 IDEIARARMSTVY
+288 IDEIARVRLSTVY
-301 APGEKITMLPDSVV
+301 APGEKITMLPDAVV

-334 VKADTYDIV
+334 VKADTYEIV
-343 TTETRAERVPIAANL
+343 ATETHAERVPISANL
-358 RHDELDSVITAQ
+358 RHNELDAIITAE
-370 TLADGTGD
+370 TLADGSGD
-378 YPHKEALRL
+378 YPHKEELRL

-414 KTDFNFYVDGEHI
+414 KTDFNFYVEGEQV
-427 TIRQRLRGAPLDL
+427 TIKQRMRGAPLDL

-539 VSSFEAAYAAYGEH
+539 VSSFEAAYAAYAEH

-560 WCMRWLIQENKSQVQ
+560 WCLRWLIQENKSQVQ

-591 TLIVPGLG
+591 TLIVLGLG
-599 LHARGTQIML
+599 PHARGTQIML
-609 DVLSF
+609 DVLSL

-629 GASQSALAD
+629 GASQTVLGD
-638 DDDDG
+638 DDDEG
-643 DGGDGGAGDGGEGG
+643 AGGAGDGGEGS
-657 ERTDGAD
+657 DGAD
-664 APEGT
+664 SAGGADRSDGEGGADDAEGADGT
-669 EGIDSSD
+669 EG
-676 DADDT
+676 
-681 DDGTDTNEAR
+681 NP
-691 GNARAQGN
+691 
-699 ADAGDDSAM
+699 GDDSDETQG
-708 ARVDDTTDAHAS
+708 DDDAVSTLPDVTETAS
-720 AQALT
+720 QT
-725 GGISHEASPRSAALM
+725 VETASGTLPLAAAPM
-740 AAGALDASASPAC
+740 AAGGRDAFSGSAC